1 MINVKK
7 LQDHANNILRILREN
22 KSEWEERYAKYADRL
37 FLSPSASSLPFE
49 CPGELFAY
57 INFSTA
63 LKNCTNKTTAKYF
76 LRYQGQNVADIE
88 VAKKDSKVTFT
99 TYNTNDSN
107 FGYSTNVKKADWW
120 SDIGEEFK
128 EFFATYKKRIDN
140 GRRNEEH
147 KIQNLLFRELSKKI
161 GIGKQLKYI
170 QPVKL
175 QNCFFEM
182 PTPFKAS
189 DHTPSYSGKN
199 GGGVD
204 ILARVRHGKSTRLGV
219 IEVKDENNQH
229 ESIELVINQAVTY
242 ACFIRELLRSKS
254 GQKWQKIFGYTKP
267 ITGSSGG
274 LIIDAIAAMPN
285 ISEDDIKQLASTKR
299 LRVAVEDDYL
309 ELHCISFSEENN
321 DLTIQNC
328 SWQRL

>member
-1 MINVKK
+1 MIDVKK
-7 LQDHANNILRILREN
+7 LQDHANNVLRILRDN
-22 KSEWEERYAKYADRL
+22 KSEWEERYAKYADI
-37 FLSPSASSLPFE
+37 FLSASASSLQFR

-57 INFSTA
+57 LNFSTA
-63 LKNCTNKTTAKYF
+63 QKNCTNKTTAKYF

-88 VAKKDSKVTFT
+88 VTKKDSKVTFT

-107 FGYSTNVKKADWW
+107 FEYSTNVNKADWR
-120 SDIGEEFK
+120 SNIGTQFRK
-128 EFFATYKKRIDN
+128 FFATYKKRIDN

-147 KIQNLLFRELSKKI
+147 RIQNLLFRELSKKI
-161 GIGKQLKYI
+161 GIDKQLRYI

-189 DHTPSYSGKN
+189 DHTPTYRGKN

-204 ILARVRHGKSTRLGV
+204 ILACVRHGNSTRLGV
-219 IEVKDENNQH
+219 IEVKDETKPNEN
-229 ESIELVINQAVTY
+229 IELVINQAVTY

-254 GQKWQKIFGYTKP
+254 GDKWQKLFGYTKP
-267 ITGSSGG
+267 ITVPSSG

-309 ELHCISFSEENN
+309 ELHCISFCENN
-321 DLTIQNC
+321 NQLNILRH
-328 SWQRL
+328 SWAR

>member
-7 LQDHANNILRILREN
+7 LQDHANNVLRILRDN
-22 KSEWEERYAKYADRL
+22 KSEWEERYTKYANI
-37 FLSPSASSLPFE
+37 FVSASASSLKFR

-57 INFSTA
+57 LNFSTA
-63 LKNCTNKTTAKYF
+63 QKNCTNKTTAKYF

-88 VAKKDSKVTFT
+88 VTKKDSKVTFT

-107 FGYSTNVKKADWW
+107 FEYSTNIKKANWR
-120 SDIGEEFK
+120 SKIGTQFRK
-128 EFFATYKKRIDN
+128 FFATYKKRIDN
-140 GRRNEEH
+140 GRSNEEH
-147 KIQNLLFRELSKKI
+147 RIQNLLFRELSKKT
-161 GIGKQLKYI
+161 GANKQLKYI

-189 DHTPSYSGKN
+189 DHTPSYSGNK

-204 ILARVRHGKSTRLGV
+204 ILACVRHGNSTRLGV

-254 GQKWQKIFGYTKP
+254 GQKWQKIFGYTRP
-267 ITGSSGG
+267 IAVPSSG

-285 ISEDDIKQLASTKR
+285 ISEEDIKQLASTKH
-299 LRVAVEDDYL
+299 LRVFVEDDYI

-321 DLTIQNC
+321 DLTIQDC

>member
-1 MINVKK
+1 MIDIKK
-7 LQDHANNILRILREN
+7 LQYLADEVLGILQEN
-22 KSEWEERYAKYADRL
+22 KSEWEERYAKYADI
-37 FLSPSASSLPFE
+37 FLSPSASSLPFD

-88 VAKKDSKVTFT
+88 VTKKDSKVTFT

-107 FGYSTNVKKADWW
+107 FGYSTNVKKSDWI
-120 SDIGEEFK
+120 SDVGKEFRN
-128 EFFATYKKRIDN
+128 FFATYKRRIDN

-147 KIQNLLFRELSKKI
+147 RIQNLLFRELSKKI
-161 GIGKQLKYI
+161 GKDKQLKYI

-189 DHTPSYSGKN
+189 DHTHTYRGKN

-204 ILARVRHGKSTRLGV
+204 ILACVRHGNSTRLGV
-219 IEVKDENNQH
+219 IEVKDETKPNEN
-229 ESIELVINQAVTY
+229 IELVINQAVTY

-254 GQKWQKIFGYTKP
+254 GDKWQKLFGYTKP
-267 ITGSSGG
+267 ITVPSSG

-285 ISEDDIKQLASTKR
+285 ISEYDIKQLASTKR
-299 LRVAVEDDYL
+299 LRVAVGNDYI
-309 ELHCISFSEENN
+309 ELHCISFNEQDNRLDILN
-321 DLTIQNC
+321 H
-328 SWQRL
+328 SWTKL